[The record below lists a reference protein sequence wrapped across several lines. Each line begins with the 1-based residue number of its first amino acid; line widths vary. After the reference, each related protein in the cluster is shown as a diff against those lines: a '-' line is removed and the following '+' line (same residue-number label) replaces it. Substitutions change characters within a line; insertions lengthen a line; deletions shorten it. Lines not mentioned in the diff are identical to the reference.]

1 MIPSAPV
8 VRAAV
13 RLLGVVPAAPVR
25 ALARVAGVVGFVVAA
40 ERRRTLI
47 DNQRFLQ
54 PTASRTEQR
63 RMARRTM
70 MNLFEAAVDLF
81 RLPTL
86 RAEAF
91 QTLVEVRG
99 REHMD
104 SALAMGKGVIAVTA
118 HLGPYELAGAW
129 MALAGYPVHAMVEDL
144 DPETNAALALY
155 RKATGMKLISRNAGI
170 RPVLRL
176 LKDGQ
181 IVVLLADR
189 VVGEGNEGIA
199 VPFAAGERRVPAGPA
214 VLALSTGA
222 PIILGHIARN
232 PTGATRY
239 IVEIEPPI
247 VASGTGDVP
256 GDRERLTRRI
266 AASLSSAV
274 QSHPDQWYVFQ
285 PEWTRRDASPRN

>member
-1 MIPSAPV
+1 MIPSAPL

-25 ALARVAGVVGFVVAA
+25 ALARAAGAMGFAVASV
-40 ERRRTLI
+40 RRRTLLE
-47 DNQRFLQ
+47 NQQFLQ
-54 PTASRTEQR
+54 PTASAAEQR
-63 RMARRTM
+63 RSARRTM
-70 MNLFEAAVDLF
+70 MNLAEAAVDLY

-86 RAEAF
+86 RAGDFAS
-91 QTLVEVRG
+91 LVEVHG
-99 REHMD
+99 QEHMD
-104 SALAMGKGVIAVTA
+104 TALAMGRGVIAVTA

-144 DPETNAALALY
+144 DPDTNAALALY
-155 RKATGMKLISRNAGI
+155 RQATGLKLLSRNAGI

-176 LKDGQ
+176 LKEGQ

-199 VPFAAGERRVPAGPA
+199 VPFAGGERRVPAGPA

-222 PIILGHIARN
+222 PIIIGHIARN

-239 IVEIEPPI
+239 IVQIEPPI
-247 VASGTGDVP
+247 VASGTGDGP
-256 GDRERLTRRI
+256 GDRVRLTRRI
-266 AASLSSAV
+266 ASSLASAV

-285 PEWTRRDASPRN
+285 PEWARRDASPRN